1 MASRGINKV
10 ILIGNLGADPEIR
23 YTQNSTAIA
32 NISIATSET
41 WKDKQTGEQK
51 EQTEWH
57 RCVAYR
63 RLAEIAGEYLKKGS
77 KVYVEGRLQTRK
89 WQGQDGVERYTTEV
103 VINDLQMLD
112 GRPGGGQGSGYQGG
126 QQGGYSGGQ
135 GGQQGGYQGG
145 QGGQQAAPAQGGQS
159 NHQNRPAPANQFNQ
173 GGGAQQRPANN
184 QNEPEPFI
192 PDNDFDDDI
201 PF

>member
-10 ILIGNLGADPEIR
+10 ILIGNLGAKPEIR
-23 YTQNSTAIA
+23 YTQNNTAIA
-32 NISIATSET
+32 NLSIATSET
-41 WKDKQTGEQK
+41 WKDKQTGEPR

-63 RLAEIAGEYLKKGS
+63 RLAEIAGEYLDKGS

-112 GRPGGGQGSGYQGG
+112 SRGGQGGGYQGQPSGGGQYSQGGGQQRQPAQQPQGGFNQGG
-126 QQGGYSGGQ
+126 QQR
-135 GGQQGGYQGG
+135 
-145 QGGQQAAPAQGGQS
+145 PAQQ
-159 NHQNRPAPANQFNQ
+159 P
-173 GGGAQQRPANN
+173 QQQDND
-184 QNEPEPFI
+184 PFI
-192 PDNDFDDDI
+192 PDQDFDDDI

>member
-10 ILIGNLGADPEIR
+10 ILIGNLVADPELR

-32 NISIATSET
+32 NLSIATSET

-89 WQGQDGVERYTTEV
+89 WEGQDGVERYTTEI

-112 GRPGGGQGSGYQGG
+112 GASGRDQSGQHAPAAGYGSQRAPAAASQTPIAPARSGLGTPMPGR
-126 QQGGYSGGQ
+126 
-135 GGQQGGYQGG
+135 
-145 QGGQQAAPAQGGQS
+145 QAAPAKQ
-159 NHQNRPAPANQFNQ
+159 
-173 GGGAQQRPANN
+173 
-184 QNEPEPFI
+184 PEPFV
-192 PDNDFDDDI
+192 PDQDFDDDV
-201 PF
+201 PFAPFGKQYRSLLNCI